1 MPRFNVR
8 VIIKAQCEYT
18 VEVDAE
24 NEEKAERASL
34 SLAHC
39 RIPSDFRVN
48 SGYFTDC
55 DCEVEQVSWNCC
67 ECGAEISEEQS
78 DKGDDMCEQC
88 IAAYDASEALAT
100 GSALRDAEKEER

>member
-34 SLAHC
+34 SPAHC